1 MLKTASILAL
11 VCFFFSC
18 NKSTQNPSDK
28 MIHSN
33 WLLGNWEYQSEEG
46 ILLENWSKVNDSTF
60 SGQSVFLKGKDTI
73 HNESIIL
80 QQVGDDLSYKTI
92 IKGQNNNDP
101 IVLVKNKMIEDTLR
115 FENLSN
121 DYPQKISYKSISDKQ
136 FKIEISG
143 LVEGKLHSEN
153 FLLNKVKN

>member
-46 ILLENWSKVNDSTF
+46 VFLENWSKVNDSTF

-73 HNESIIL
+73 HNELIIL
-80 QQVGDDLSYKTI
+80 QQVGENLNYKTL
-92 IKGQNNNDP
+92 IKGQNNNAP
-101 IVLVKNKMIEDTLR
+101 IVLVLNKTIEDTLR

-121 DYPQKISYKSISDKQ
+121 DYPQKISYKSISAKQ
-136 FKIEISG
+136 FKVEISG
-143 LVEGKLHSEN
+143 LIQGKLHSEN
-153 FLLNKVKN
+153 YLLSKIK